1 MKKKD
6 KRIYITGFMG
16 TGKTTLGE
24 ILARKLGY
32 KFIDIDNIIEK
43 KAGKTI
49 KEIFDEEGASYFR
62 EIEKEALKEILG
74 LKNIVVSLGGGT
86 LIDDENLMSVKKSGK
101 LIHLSAEPSE
111 IWRRV
116 KDSEKKLLLKGAILD
131 ESDIEKIYS
140 RISVL
145 IDLRKK
151 GYNQSDFSIKTDK
164 KSPEEIIIDI
174 MKFLNK

>member
-74 LKNIVVSLGGGT
+74 LKNIVVSLGCLLYT
-86 LIDDENLMSVKKSGK
+86 SPSPRD
-101 LIHLSAEPSE
+101 LSTSRMPS
-111 IWRRV
+111 
-116 KDSEKKLLLKGAILD
+116 SA
-131 ESDIEKIYS
+131 
-140 RISVL
+140 
-145 IDLRKK
+145 
-151 GYNQSDFSIKTDK
+151 
-164 KSPEEIIIDI
+164 
-174 MKFLNK
+174 